1 MAVGSAVQG
10 VNFIQNGSYLKIQP
24 TSPNEYLIQN
34 IYAQCKCEIY
44 FTNGT
49 DYVLVEKL
57 SPYKSLTNRRF
68 RCTNLKYYAIKNVD
82 DTGYYIAYDGVQVK

>member
-10 VNFIQNGSYLKIQP
+10 VNFIQNGSYLNIQP

-44 FTNGT
+44 FTNGP
-49 DYVLVEKL
+49 V
-57 SPYKSLTNRRF
+57 S
-68 RCTNLKYYAIKNVD
+68 
-82 DTGYYIAYDGVQVK
+82 